1 MDFKIVNP
9 STTRSGGVM
18 LLWKKE
24 INIQLLFLAPNY
36 IDVSIHESP
45 DKVWRLTGI
54 YGEPQWE
61 DKIQDLGYD
70 QTALVSA

>member
-45 DKVWRLTGI
+45 DKV
-54 YGEPQWE
+54 
-61 DKIQDLGYD
+61 
-70 QTALVSA
+70 